1 MLLVMQPVMLQ
12 DLVLVLL
19 IVSVVEKDVQHAQTL
34 VLVLLALLDI
44 QNLLVKQ
51 LVVKHLK
58 IAKLVITV
66 LQELVSHVN
75 LLKL

>member
-1 MLLVMQPVMLQ
+1 VLLVMQPVMLQ

-44 QNLLVKQ
+44 
-51 LVVKHLK
+51 
-58 IAKLVITV
+58 
-66 LQELVSHVN
+66 
-75 LLKL
+75 